1 LVLFPNPTIASGGN
15 LMEKNTSL
23 TRTISALLLFL
34 SLSFFFT
41 SAQAVSLYK
50 WTDEEG
56 NVHYSQS
63 PPEDRNAEEMQVKD
77 EPVPETPEQAM
88 DSAPPEG
95 IGQDPERLKIRQRK
109 CEIARNNLAVY
120 EASNRVQKED
130 GSIIVMSEEM
140 RKMKIEEAQEKVKE
154 FCP

>member
-1 LVLFPNPTIASGGN
+1 
-15 LMEKNTSL
+15 MEKNTSL
-23 TRTISALLLFL
+23 TRTITALLIFL
-34 SLSFFFT
+34 SLSFFIT
-41 SAQAVSLYK
+41 GAQAVSLYK
-50 WTDEEG
+50 WTDEAG

-77 EPVPETPEQAM
+77 EPAPEMPEQEQAM

-130 GSIIVMSEEM
+130 GSIIVLSEEM

-154 FCP
+154 FCQ